1 MSIFN
6 KVKQGAISIALIV
19 IVAIIAI
26 FAIAG
31 VGTYN
36 SIVSADQEVKTQL
49 GDIDSALQRRADLIP
64 NLVNTVKGYAT
75 HESEVIE
82 DVTQARQNLLN
93 ASSIEEKAEAN
104 AELSNALSR
113 LLVIVENYPDL
124 KASESFMNLQYQ
136 LEGSEN
142 RISTERNEYNEAVK
156 AYNTKIKQF
165 PGNIVAGFGGFTEAP
180 YFEADE
186 DAKTVPEVDFS
197 K

>member
-1 MSIFN
+1 
-6 KVKQGAISIALIV
+6 
-19 IVAIIAI
+19 
-26 FAIAG
+26 
-31 VGTYN
+31 
-36 SIVSADQEVKTQL
+36 
-49 GDIDSALQRRADLIP
+49 
-64 NLVNTVKGYAT
+64 
-75 HESEVIE
+75 
-82 DVTQARQNLLN
+82 
-93 ASSIEEKAEAN
+93 
-104 AELSNALSR
+104 
-113 LLVIVENYPDL
+113 
-124 KASESFMNLQYQ
+124 MNLQYQ